1 MMTLPGLALFY
12 GGLVRRKNVVSV
24 LAQCFGIT
32 GMVTVVWWLCGYSLI
47 FGANFTPDPT
57 HPTTLGFFFGGTEF
71 NLFKG
76 VNSIPN
82 TNYGNWVSQNVYA
95 CFQLMFAV
103 ITPALII
110 GSIAERMKYSALMLF
125 MTAWMF
131 VVYFPQA
138 HMLWGITGFM
148 NGCWNAV
155 APIKAIDFAGGTVVH
170 MSSGWSALTLC
181 IILGP
186 RLGFGKVPMPP
197 HSIVNVLIGTG
208 LLWVGWYGFNSG
220 SAVAGDVIAA
230 NAFTTTT
237 LATATGA
244 MTWALVEWV
253 VKGKPTCLGYCSG
266 AVAGLVVITPAA
278 GYVNPTGS
286 MWIGLASGTIP
297 FFFVYKVK
305 GWLGYDDALDTFGV
319 HAIGGTTGAIMTGI
333 LADPNVNA
341 NLPTFLGTLIST
353 HTLWIEQVKAVGVTI
368 CLACCGTAIIAFILK
383 FTIGIRPTP
392 EQEEQGLD
400 LTDHSEEGYILD

>member
-1 MMTLPGLALFY
+1 M
-12 GGLVRRKNVVSV
+12 
-24 LAQCFGIT
+24 
-32 GMVTVVWWLCGYSLI
+32 
-47 FGANFTPDPT
+47 
-57 HPTTLGFFFGGTEF
+57 
-71 NLFKG
+71 
-76 VNSIPN
+76 PN
-82 TNYGNWVSQNVYA
+82 TNYGNWVGQNVYA
-95 CFQLMFAV
+95 CFQLMFAI
-103 ITPALII
+103 ITPALIV
-110 GSIAERMKYSALMLF
+110 GSIAERMKYSALMIF
-125 MTAWMF
+125 MTVWMF

-138 HMLWGITGFM
+138 HMVWGVTGLM

-155 APIKAIDFAGGTVVH
+155 AQIKAIDFAGGTVVH

-181 IILGP
+181 LILGP

-244 MTWALVEWV
+244 MVWALVEWV

-266 AVAGLVVITPAA
+266 AIAGLVVITPAA
-278 GYVNPTGS
+278 GYVNSTGA
-286 MWIGLASGTIP
+286 MYIGLAAGIIP

-333 LADPNVNA
+333 LADPGINA
-341 NLPTFLGTLIST
+341 NLPTFLATQIST

-368 CLACCGTAIIAFILK
+368 LLACIGTAVIAYILK

-392 EQEEQGLD
+392 EEEEKGLD